1 LATHKIAFQQS
12 TRDLLNS
19 DMTFTVHRNGEKLG
33 ELKISKGTIDWKP
46 KSKQRAIK
54 WSWDKFAATME
65 TQKRAVA

>member
-1 LATHKIAFQQS
+1 MHKIAFQQS
-12 TRDLLNS
+12 TRDVLNS
-19 DMTFTVHRNGEKLG
+19 DMTFTVHRNGEKFG